1 MGFFKDH
8 PYDDRFTIDDPARD
22 KKAGFRIEHN
32 RFGELAVYFP
42 PMQYLPY
49 AACTGVEIVPASFH
63 VTGGC
68 GKSVPAYAVKMNV
81 GDGEKFV
88 SLKMEKK
95 ANAERALEHILG
107 KMERSAGQ

>member
-1 MGFFKDH
+1 MGFFKYL

-22 KKAGFRIEHN
+22 KKAGFRIEQF

-49 AACTGVEIVPASFH
+49 TACTGVEIVPASFH

-68 GKSVPAYAVKMNV
+68 GKSVPAYAVKLSV
-81 GDGEKFV
+81 GDGEQFV

-95 ANAERALEHILG
+95 ANAERARDHILG
-107 KMERSAGQ
+107 KLGTRS

>member
-8 PYDDRFTIDDPARD
+8 PFDDRFTIEDPAGD
-22 KKAGFRIEHN
+22 KKAGFRIEQF
-32 RFGELAVYFP
+32 RFGELAAYFP

-68 GKSVPAYAVKMNV
+68 GKSVPAYAVKVSV
-81 GDGEKFV
+81 GGEEKFV

-95 ANAERALEHILG
+95 ANAERARNHILG
-107 KMERSAGQ
+107 KLERQSVI